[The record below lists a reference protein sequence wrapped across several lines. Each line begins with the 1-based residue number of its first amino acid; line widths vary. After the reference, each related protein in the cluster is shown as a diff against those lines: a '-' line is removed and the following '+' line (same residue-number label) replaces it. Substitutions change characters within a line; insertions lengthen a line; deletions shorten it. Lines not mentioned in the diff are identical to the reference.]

1 MAKVLTHFSITQE
14 PEGYLLHLED
24 EDGEEIEMQASY
36 EQLDLIVEAIS
47 EQLDSDEEDA
57 LGVDEDEGDEAEDDD

>member
-14 PEGYLLHLED
+14 AEGYLLHLED
-24 EDGEEIEMQASY
+24 EDGEEIEMSASY

-57 LGVDEDEGDEAEDDD
+57 LAVDDDEDDATTDEE

>member
-14 PEGYLLHLED
+14 PDGYLLHLED
-24 EDGEEIEMQASY
+24 EDGDEIEMQASY
-36 EQLDLIVEAIS
+36 EQLDLIVEAIG

-57 LGVDEDEGDEAEDDD
+57 LGVDEDEGDEPEDDE

>member
-1 MAKVLTHFSITQE
+1 MSKVLTHFSITQE
-14 PEGYLLHLED
+14 AEGYLLHLED
-24 EDGEEIEMQASY
+24 EDGEEIEMSATY

-57 LGVDEDEGDEAEDDD
+57 LAVDDDEETDTNDEE